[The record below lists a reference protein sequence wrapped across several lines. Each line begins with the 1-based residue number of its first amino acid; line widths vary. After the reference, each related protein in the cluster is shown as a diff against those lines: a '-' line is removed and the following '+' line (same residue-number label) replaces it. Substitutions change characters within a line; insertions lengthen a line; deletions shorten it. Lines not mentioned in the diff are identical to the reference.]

1 MITNSFVIFPGV
13 RHSVE
18 ERIWEAGVTD
28 WFSAPAFSLEQ
39 WIAEP
44 DLDAGRLALETRDA
58 RHFNDALLGS
68 DRWRLYQDFID
79 ETAFLDIETTGLS
92 PGESVVTMVGVLDRS
107 GFTAY
112 TRGENLEELPEA
124 ISKHKLIVTF
134 NGASFDLPFLRHEFQ
149 MSGRDDLFDHAAH
162 LDLRYA
168 MKKAGYTGGLKR
180 IEQALGVGRESALS
194 KLSGRDAITLWRMAD
209 EGEKGA
215 METLIRYN
223 AEDVASLPDL
233 ASIAYDELSAMLPI
247 DLPPAQ
253 KRHWVDTETLPFDGE
268 LVNYITRGR

>member
-1 MITNSFVIFPGV
+1 MIPNSFVIFPGI

-18 ERIWEAGVTD
+18 EQIWEAGITD
-28 WFSAPAFSLEQ
+28 WSHAPAALLEQ
-39 WIAEP
+39 WISEP
-44 DLDAGRLALETRDA
+44 DLDAARMALERRDA

-79 ETAFLDIETTGLS
+79 EAAFLDIETTGLS
-92 PGESVVTMVGVLDRS
+92 PGHAVVTMVGVLDRG

-124 ISKHKLIVTF
+124 ISKNKLIVTF
-134 NGASFDLPFLRHEFQ
+134 NGASFDLPFLRHEFEA
-149 MSGRDDLFDHAAH
+149 SGQADLFDHAAH

-168 MKKAGYTGGLKR
+168 MRRAGYTGGLKR
-180 IEQALGVGRESALS
+180 IEQILGVGRETALS

-215 METLIRYN
+215 MDTLIRYN

-253 KRHWVDTETLPFDGE
+253 KRHWVNTDTLPFDVD

>member
-1 MITNSFVIFPGV
+1 MIPNSFVVFPGV

-18 ERIWEAGVTD
+18 QKIWDAGITD
-28 WFSAPAFSLEQ
+28 WTAAPAAALEK

-44 DLDAGRLALETRDA
+44 DLDAGRAALEDRNA
-58 RHFNDALLGS
+58 RHFNDAILGS

-79 ETAFLDIETTGLS
+79 AAAFLDIETTGLS
-92 PGESVVTMVGVLDRS
+92 PGDAVVTMVGVLDRT

-112 TRGENLEELPEA
+112 TRGENLEDLPEA
-124 ISKHKLIVTF
+124 ISKNKLIVTF
-134 NGASFDLPFLRHEFQ
+134 NGASFDLPFLRHEFRQ
-149 MSGRDDLFDHAAH
+149 SGQDDLFDHAAH

-180 IEQALGVGRESALS
+180 IEQALGVGRETALS

-233 ASIAYDELSAMLPI
+233 ASIAYDELSASLPI

-253 KRHWVDTETLPFDGE
+253 KRHWVDTETLPFDVE

>member
-1 MITNSFVIFPGV
+1 MIPNSFIIFPGV

-18 ERIWEAGVTD
+18 EQIWEAGITNWCD
-28 WFSAPAFSLEQ
+28 APAALLEQ
-39 WIAEP
+39 WISEP
-44 DLDAGRLALETRDA
+44 DLDACRIALEESDT

-79 ETAFLDIETTGLS
+79 EAAFLDIETTGLS
-92 PGESVVTMVGVLDRS
+92 PGNSVVTMVGVLDKG

-124 ISKHKLIVTF
+124 ISKNKLIVTF
-134 NGASFDLPFLRHEFQ
+134 NGASFDLPFLRHEFEAT
-149 MSGRDDLFDHAAH
+149 GHADLFDHAAH

-168 MKKAGYTGGLKR
+168 MRRAGYTGGLKR
-180 IEQALGVGRESALS
+180 IEQTLGVGRKTALS

-247 DLPPAQ
+247 DLPPAR
-253 KRHWVDTETLPFDGE
+253 KRHWVNTDTLPFDVD
-268 LVNYITRGR
+268 LVSYITRGR

>member
-1 MITNSFVIFPGV
+1 MIPNSFVIFPGV
-13 RHSVE
+13 RHSIE
-18 ERIWEAGVTD
+18 EQIWDAGVTD
-28 WFSAPAFSLEQ
+28 WSDASTSSLEQ

-44 DLDAGRLALETRDA
+44 DLAAGRTALEERDA

-92 PGESVVTMVGVLDRS
+92 PGDSVVTMVGVLDRT

-112 TRGENLEELPEA
+112 TRGENLQELPRA

-149 MSGRDDLFDHAAH
+149 ASSQDDLFDHAAH

-180 IEQALGVGRESALS
+180 FEQALGVGRESALS
-194 KLSGRDAITLWRMAD
+194 NLSGRDAITLWRMAD
-209 EGEKGA
+209 EGEQGA

-233 ASIAYDELSAMLPI
+233 ASIAYEELSAMLPI

-253 KRHWVDTETLPFDGE
+253 KRHWVDTETLPFDVE

>member
-1 MITNSFVIFPGV
+1 MISNSFVIFPGV

-18 ERIWEAGVTD
+18 EQIWEAGVTD
-28 WFSAPAFSLEQ
+28 WSDTPGSSLEQ

-44 DLDAGRLALETRDA
+44 DLDAGRIALEERDA

-79 ETAFLDIETTGLS
+79 ESAFLDIETTGLS
-92 PGESVVTMVGVLDRS
+92 PGDSVVTMVGVLDRS

-134 NGASFDLPFLRHEFQ
+134 NGASFDLPFLRHEFEE
-149 MSGRDDLFDHAAH
+149 SGQDDLFDHAAH

-168 MKKAGYTGGLKR
+168 LRKAGYTGGLKR

-209 EGEKGA
+209 EGETSA

-233 ASIAYDELSAMLPI
+233 ASVAYDELSAMLPI

-253 KRHWVDTETLPFDGE
+253 KRHWVDTETLPFDVE

>member
-1 MITNSFVIFPGV
+1 MIPNSFVIFPGV
-13 RHSVE
+13 RHSIE
-18 ERIWEAGVTD
+18 KQIWETGITD
-28 WFSAPAFSLEQ
+28 WCDASAALLKQ
-39 WIAEP
+39 WISGS
-44 DLDAGRLALETRDA
+44 DLDACRIALEERDA

-79 ETAFLDIETTGLS
+79 EAAFLDIETTGLS
-92 PGESVVTMVGVLDRS
+92 PGDSVVTMVGVLDRG

-112 TRGENLEELPEA
+112 TRGKNLGELPEA
-124 ISKHKLIVTF
+124 ISKNKLIVTF
-134 NGASFDLPFLRHEFQ
+134 NGTSFDLPFVRHEFETTGQ
-149 MSGRDDLFDHAAH
+149 ADLFDHAAH
-162 LDLRYA
+162 LDLRYV
-168 MKKAGYTGGLKR
+168 MRRAGYTGGLKR
-180 IEQALGVGRESALS
+180 IEQTLGVGRKTALS

-247 DLPPAQ
+247 DLPPAR
-253 KRHWVDTETLPFDGE
+253 KRRWVNTDTLPFDVE
-268 LVNYITRGR
+268 LVSYITRGR

>member
-1 MITNSFVIFPGV
+1 MIPNSFVIFPGV

-18 ERIWEAGVTD
+18 EQIWEAGITD
-28 WFSAPAFSLEQ
+28 WYRAPAALLEP
-39 WIAEP
+39 WISEP
-44 DLDAGRLALETRDA
+44 DLEAARMALERRDA
-58 RHFNDALLGS
+58 RQFNDALLGS

-79 ETAFLDIETTGLS
+79 EAAFLDIETTGLS
-92 PGESVVTMVGVLDRS
+92 PGDAVVTMVGVLDRG

-124 ISKHKLIVTF
+124 ISKNKLIVTF
-134 NGASFDLPFLRHEFQ
+134 NGTSFDLPFLRHEFEA
-149 MSGRDDLFDHAAH
+149 SGRGDLFDHAAH

-168 MKKAGYTGGLKR
+168 MRRAGYTGGLKR
-180 IEQALGVGRESALS
+180 IEQTLGIGRETALS

-253 KRHWVDTETLPFDGE
+253 KRHWVNTDTLPFDVD